1 MPTIN
6 SPLTDDAYKV
16 VTEALRDALIDLIDL
31 SLLGKQAHWNVVGPR
46 FRTIHFQLDEVVD
59 AARKHADIVA
69 ERSATVG
76 SPADGRAETIARDT
90 QITRLDAG
98 WIRDDDVVAAFTGLY
113 EGLIARM
120 RQRAQDVEQ
129 ADPVS
134 NNILLDVVE
143 ELEKQYW
150 MWQAERS

>member
-6 SPLTDDAYKV
+6 SPLPEDAHKV
-16 VTEALRDALIDLIDL
+16 VTEALRDALIDLVDL
-31 SLLGKQAHWNVVGPR
+31 SLLGKQAHWNVTGPR

-59 AARKHADIVA
+59 TARKHADVVA
-69 ERSATVG
+69 ERSATIG
-76 SPADGRAETIARDT
+76 SPADGRAETIARDSR
-90 QITRLDAG
+90 ITRLDAG
-98 WIRDDDVVAAFTGLY
+98 WLRDDDVVAAFISLY
-113 EGLIARM
+113 EGVIARM

-129 ADPVS
+129 ADAVS